1 MLGRQKNE
9 NTDKLTDMS
18 KPQKLKQRQII
29 HLVLSILVVIVMIRQ
44 FFLGNYNNVFV
55 CVMTLVLFMIPAF
68 VDRHLNIRL
77 PLALEAVIM
86 FFIFAAEIL
95 GEIQSFYTII
105 PYWDTILHTINGFM
119 MAAIGFA
126 MIDIL
131 NQDPHFHINLSPL
144 FVAFVAFCFSMTIG
158 VLWEFFEYTA
168 DQFFLTDMQ
177 KDWLVGN
184 VSSVLINPSGLNDP
198 ILIKDVTKTVISGT
212 IDGVQQD
219 WVINNA
225 YLDLGLID
233 TMKDLIVNCIG
244 AVVFSVIGLIYIK
257 NRGKNRFVASF
268 IPQLKTE
275 EEIEATEA
283 ALKAQKEELAKKRER
298 KQEEKENRL
307 LRRKLNKK

>member
-212 IDGVQQD
+212 IDGVPQD

-257 NRGKNRFVASF
+257 NRGRNRFVASF

-298 KQEEKENRL
+298 KQKEKENRL

>member
-212 IDGVQQD
+212 IDGVPQD

-225 YLDLGLID
+225 YLDLGIID

>member
-212 IDGVQQD
+212 IDGVPQD

-257 NRGKNRFVASF
+257 NRGRNRFVASF